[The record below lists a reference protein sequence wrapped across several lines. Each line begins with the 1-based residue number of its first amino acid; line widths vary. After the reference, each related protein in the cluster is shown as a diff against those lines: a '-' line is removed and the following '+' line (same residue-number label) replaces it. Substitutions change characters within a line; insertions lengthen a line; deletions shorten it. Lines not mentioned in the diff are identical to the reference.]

1 MSSPS
6 NRRRSAAQS
15 SVTAL
20 AVSALFTA
28 LPAQASPDWDIVGIK
43 LGMTEAQ
50 VKAAMMAFE
59 PKGKII
65 ASNAQLIYSDKAQ
78 QHRTPAFLSSM
89 ELRVTRMSIEI
100 PIKVWFSGP
109 TGDVRVI
116 AVRRQAMNIPN
127 APTGAQFM
135 QGLVGKYGQPTAS
148 DSAGTPTWQAKD
160 KPSCIKVNY
169 GLDFNPFASVVVG
182 SGKNDFGEAAAEL
195 ERRQQGIGKGLMP
208 ADLKTC
214 GAFLYYTGTNFN
226 PANHFVAGLFDVGA
240 IVATHQARNAWVAGL
255 ASGAVKQREGQA
267 QMPKL

>member
-1 MSSPS
+1 MSSLL
-6 NRRRSAAQS
+6 NRRTVAHSL
-15 SVTAL
+15 VTTL
-20 AVSALFTA
+20 AVSAWFTT
-28 LPAQASPDWDIVGIK
+28 LPAQASPEWDIVGIR

-78 QHRTPAFLSSM
+78 QHRTPSFLSSM

-100 PIKVWFSGP
+100 PLKVWFSGP

-127 APTGAQFM
+127 APTGEQFM
-135 QGLVGKYGQPTAS
+135 QGLIAKYGQPTAA
-148 DSAGTPTWQAKD
+148 DSAGTPTWQAAG
-160 KPSCIKVNY
+160 KPSCIRTSH
-169 GLDFNPFASVVVG
+169 GLDFNPFASVVVPP
-182 SGKNDFGEAAAEL
+182 GKNDFGEAAAEL
-195 ERRQQGIGKGLMP
+195 ARRQQGVGKGLLP

-214 GAFLYYTGTNFN
+214 GSFLYYTGTRNN
-226 PANHFVAGLFDVGA
+226 PANHFIAGLFDVGA
-240 IVATHQARNAWVAGL
+240 IVATHQARNAWVEGL
-255 ASGAVKQREGQA
+255 SSGAVKQREGQA